1 MLSLGTFRHE
11 IKSLPST
18 QIFQSSWT
26 VSYKSFSALINATFL
41 WECEH
46 EMKMRQFHNFNF
58 STVKM
63 SVPWLMK
70 YCPYQIND
78 LDWIFHTSSCIW
90 GLGKPFPQLSLNTTT
105 PHHTDTFHQTYPQF
119 CSPAHFS
126 YFFTSC
132 LGGCLCF
139 VSVSLSLVIGAAADM
154 SLVVIGVS
162 PPRYWVSAAS
172 LSHCP
177 QCCGQWRYLVCSGHA
192 EEHLLSSR
200 FKLEISYLKKL
211 NNEYMFA
218 ELCDSIILT
227 KH

>member
-1 MLSLGTFRHE
+1 MLSLCTFRHE

-105 PHHTDTFHQTYPQF
+105 PHR
-119 CSPAHFS
+119 HFS
-126 YFFTSC
+126 SNLPTILFPSSFFLFLHFMSRRMPLLCLRLSHWLSGSCRYVTSC
-132 LGGCLCF
+132 DRSVTTPILAPPLSLPCL
-139 VSVSLSLVIGAAADM
+139 SLSL
-154 SLVVIGVS
+154 S
-162 PPRYWVSAAS
+162 
-172 LSHCP
+172 
-177 QCCGQWRYLVCSGHA
+177 
-192 EEHLLSSR
+192 LLSPMLWSVQ
-200 FKLEISYLKKL
+200 ISGL
-211 NNEYMFA
+211 
-218 ELCDSIILT
+218 
-227 KH
+227 

>member
-1 MLSLGTFRHE
+1 MLSLCTFRHE

-90 GLGKPFPQLSLNTTT
+90 GLGKPFPQLSLNTIT
-105 PHHTDTFHQTYPQF
+105 PHHTDTFHFHQTYPQF

-139 VSVSLSLVIGAAADM
+139 VYDCLTGYRAAADM

-162 PPRYWVSAAS
+162 PPRYWLRHCHYPASVS
-172 LSHCP
+172 LSHSSP
-177 QCCGQWRYLVCSGHA
+177 RCCGQSRYQVCSGHA
-192 EEHLLSSR
+192 E
-200 FKLEISYLKKL
+200 
-211 NNEYMFA
+211 
-218 ELCDSIILT
+218 
-227 KH
+227 